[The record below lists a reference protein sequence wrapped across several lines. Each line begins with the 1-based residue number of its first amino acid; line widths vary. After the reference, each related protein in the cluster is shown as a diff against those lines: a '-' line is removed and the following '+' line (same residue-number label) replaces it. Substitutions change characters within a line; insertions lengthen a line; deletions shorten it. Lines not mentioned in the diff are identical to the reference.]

1 MNGFTAANW
10 FARHPGLANGTLLR
24 QVQRGQTL
32 HVDSSG
38 ITGMPVQGDV
48 SVVEADP
55 YYPSSSDDA
64 ARGDNL
70 AYLDEDGS
78 VQLVGLKDIPADK
91 LPAWKKQARSS
102 GKASDPL
109 PHTPSWKVVVGVGL
123 GLVGGA
129 LALAGFV
136 YMRRWRQQWHA
147 ERMAAMARQ
156 LECTGF
162 NDDVDDIPELRA
174 YKLKGAALAEMGLV
188 EKQQLDMLQTNLP
201 TAKYGGAAAGKG
213 SISAGVASPASS
225 TPKGDA
231 SGQGPAKTPATQA
244 DGTNSAPAEG
254 TSATDE
260 GGAAGETP
268 SSTAADIIL
277 EEAWTSLGADSSQLG
292 APKAAKLLKIKQH
305 QQQTFNAWFT
315 NATGTPKAKPG
326 AAALKTPGA
335 AGNSAAEAGGS
346 SGASNAAD
354 AGLQQIN
361 SGMSPDS
368 PPAAGQAPSSPA
380 AATPAQKLNS
390 SGRAGGNKRWV
401 RRRASVAAEVPSAGG
416 PGLVAED
423 GSSVGGAG
431 ALAPG
436 RPLEVAGGMP
446 GATPSPVESMLR
458 PGTSSSTWDDPP
470 VALDSR
476 LPRAS
481 SGLADSPAATIRAG
495 RLGPQRWQAA
505 SPRGANLGGTLSQ
518 QQPGA
523 GARGQGTSS
532 QPAAEQRGRAPAAM
546 LQVDLPGGDGHIPA
560 GLPGYTPTPTG
571 DAQPQQRLW

>member
-1 MNGFTAANW
+1 
-10 FARHPGLANGTLLR
+10 
-24 QVQRGQTL
+24 
-32 HVDSSG
+32 
-38 ITGMPVQGDV
+38 
-48 SVVEADP
+48 
-55 YYPSSSDDA
+55 
-64 ARGDNL
+64 
-70 AYLDEDGS
+70 
-78 VQLVGLKDIPADK
+78 VGLKDIPADK

-129 LALAGFV
+129 LAIAGFV
-136 YMRRWRQQWHA
+136 YMRRWRQQRHA

-188 EKQQLDMLQTNLP
+188 EKQRLDMLQPNLV
-201 TAKYGGAAAGKG
+201 TARYGGAAAGKG
-213 SISAGVASPASS
+213 ISAGVASPASS

-231 SGQGPAKTPATQA
+231 KGQGPAKASATQA
-244 DGTNSAPAEG
+244 DGTNSVAAEG
-254 TSATDE
+254 SSTTDE

-277 EEAWTSLGADSSQLG
+277 EEAWTSLGADGSQLG

-315 NATGTPKAKPG
+315 NATGTPKASPG
-326 AAALKTPGA
+326 AAALKTPAA
-335 AGNSAAEAGGS
+335 AGNSPAESGGS
-346 SGASNAAD
+346 SGASNAAE
-354 AGLQQIN
+354 AGLQRMN

-368 PPAAGQAPSSPA
+368 PPAATQAPSSPA
-380 AATPAQKLNS
+380 AATPQQKLNS

-401 RRRASVAAEVPSAGG
+401 RRRASVAAEVPTAGG
-416 PGLVAED
+416 PGLTAED
-423 GSSVGGAG
+423 GSSVGGAS
-431 ALAPG
+431 ALTPG
-436 RPLEVAGGMP
+436 RPSEVAGGP
-446 GATPSPVESMLR
+446 SGDTPSPVDGTSR
-458 PGTSSSTWDDPP
+458 PGTSSSTWDGPP
-470 VALDSR
+470 IALDSR
-476 LPRAS
+476 PLRAS
-481 SGLADSPAATIRAG
+481 SGLANSPAATLRAG

-523 GARGQGTSS
+523 GARAHGTSS
-532 QPAAEQRGRAPAAM
+532 QLAGEQRGGAPAAM
-546 LQVDLPGGDGHIPA
+546 LQVDLPGGDGQIPA